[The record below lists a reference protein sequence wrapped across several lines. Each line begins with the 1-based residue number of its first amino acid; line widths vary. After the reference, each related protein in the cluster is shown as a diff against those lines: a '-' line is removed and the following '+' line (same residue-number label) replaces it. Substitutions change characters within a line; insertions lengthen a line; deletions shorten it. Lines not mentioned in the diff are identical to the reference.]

1 VKIENYNNIYFLG
14 IGGIGMSAL
23 ARWFNRKGLAV
34 SGYDRTSTTLTK
46 ELEQE
51 GIAIHYEDAVENIP
65 GEVSSEKD
73 KTLVVFTPAVPKDHK
88 EYNHLKDNGYT
99 IMKRSEVLGLI
110 TKDYKTIAVAGTHGK
125 TTTSSMVAHILKV
138 AGKNMVGFLGGITTN
153 YNSNLVM
160 HGDVNANTI
169 AVVEADEFDRSFLR
183 LFPHVAIVTSA
194 DADHL
199 DIYGDHEALVQSFK
213 DFIKQINKDGLL
225 IIHESVDELL
235 TGDTHVKKS
244 TYSMSRGQFFA
255 SSITAK
261 GGFFEFDLQGLSKVE
276 HIKLGVPGF
285 HNIENAIA
293 ASMAASAF
301 KIPSYVI
308 REALES
314 FTGVK
319 RRFEYIIKGRRVV
332 YVDDYAHHP
341 TEIEAFLKSMKS
353 LYPGRKLTVI
363 FQPHLFTR
371 TRDFAAG
378 FSKSLSLA
386 DELFLMDIYPA
397 RELPIPGVDSDMLL
411 AGITSRVKIRCR
423 KDDLMS
429 KLESVDADVIVTIG
443 AGDID
448 NFVEPIKK
456 MLLNS
461 SRIKNTCRHFGA
473 GRDHCFHGKK
483 AGRRRSE

>member
-1 VKIENYNNIYFLG
+1 MKLNDYHNIYFLG

-23 ARWFNRKGLAV
+23 ARWFNKKGLNV

-46 ELEQE
+46 ELERE
-51 GIAIHYEDAVENIP
+51 GIVVHYEDAIENIP
-65 GEVSSEKD
+65 AEVKGQKE
-73 KTLVVFTPAVPKDHK
+73 KTLVVFTPAIPKNHI

-99 IMKRSEVLGLI
+99 VMKRSEVLGLI
-110 TKDYKTIAVAGTHGK
+110 TRGYKTIAVAGTHGK

-138 AGKNMVGFLGGITTN
+138 AGKDMVGFLGGITTN

-160 HGDVNANTI
+160 QGEINENTVV
-169 AVVEADEFDRSFLR
+169 VVEADEFDRSFLR
-183 LFPHVAIVTSA
+183 LFPQIAIVTSA

-199 DIYGDHEALVQSFK
+199 DIYGDHNTLVQSFK
-213 DFIKQINKDGLL
+213 DFIKQINKDGSL
-225 IIHESVDELL
+225 IIHESIDELL
-235 TGDTHVKKS
+235 TSDADHVKKS
-244 TYSMSRGQFFA
+244 IYSMSRGQFFA

-293 ASMAASAF
+293 ASVAASAC
-301 KIPSYVI
+301 KVPTHII

-319 RRFEYIIKGRRVV
+319 RRFEYIIKGKRVV

-363 FQPHLFTR
+363 FQPHLYTR
-371 TRDFAAG
+371 TRDFAEG
-378 FSKSLSLA
+378 FSISLSLA

-411 AGITSRVKIRCR
+411 KGITSRIKIRCG
-423 KDDLMS
+423 KDNLMS
-429 KLESVDADVIVTIG
+429 KLESIDADVVVTVG

-448 NFVEPIKK
+448 TFVEPIKT
-456 MLLNS
+456 MLL
-461 SRIKNTCRHFGA
+461 
-473 GRDHCFHGKK
+473 KK
-483 AGRRRSE
+483 YEV